1 MSRYTYFISSPLGP
15 LEITSTEKEITGIRF
30 IEHPPAVQNQQL
42 PAVLSQC
49 VRQLKQYFS
58 GELRSFDLPM
68 KPSGTD
74 FQQKV
79 WEALTKIP
87 PGTTVSYLEL
97 AEALGDPKAI
107 RAVAAA
113 NGKNPI
119 PIVIPCHRVIGSDGS
134 LVGFAGGL
142 EKKEWLLYHEGALSQ
157 YKLFSAT

>member
-1 MSRYTYFISSPLGP
+1 MSIYTYFISSPLGP
-15 LEITSTEKEITGIRF
+15 LEITSSEKEVTGIRF
-30 IEHPPAVQNQQL
+30 VEHLPEIQNRKV

-49 VRQLKQYFS
+49 IQQLEQYFS
-58 GELRSFDLPM
+58 GDLRSFDLPL

-79 WEALTKIP
+79 WEALRKIP
-87 PGTTVSYLEL
+87 PGTSVSYIEL
-97 AEALGDPKAI
+97 AETLGDPKAI

-157 YKLFSAT
+157 YKLFSAS